1 MNPRIFKGFAAL
13 ALLVSVSACV
23 TDEEYTRET
32 YVPPVQMNAF
42 LDDKPAMARKFFA
55 NIPRQGIRNEVLNHQ
70 RAALAAM
77 QLNDFESAAVSLDAA
92 INRIETIYANNEK
105 AEKARSNFT
114 KEDFKDYLGEPYERA
129 MAHLYRGLIYMAEGD
144 YQNARA
150 VFKGG
155 LLQDSYAVSE
165 THEQD
170 YASLAFL
177 GGWASK
183 CDGNAGIA
191 KEMFDEAAEHNDK
204 LGAPPDGHNLLLIA
218 DVGTAPTKRAEGEYD
233 EKLIIEQG
241 KTFDNAIV
249 RAKLDGEDIRLT
261 QAEDIFWQAT
271 TRGGRAVD
279 HLLAGKAQFK
289 DNLDKAGDVMIAGGA
304 AAGTMALAS
313 GNNDA
318 AAVAVL
324 FILAGA
330 IAKASAAAAQPD
342 ADIRYWDNLPDRVY
356 IATAEVDEVPETVNF
371 SFSAEDASARDYEM
385 QVHKG
390 ANCSIAWGRTHSA
403 LNIPERAPGKW
414 LPAIVPPKPEPK
426 NSEGDKDGGGKKP
439 TS

>member
-1 MNPRIFKGFAAL
+1 MIRGIFKGLAVL
-13 ALLVSVSACV
+13 ALMLSVSACV
-23 TDEEYTRET
+23 TDDEYIREK
-32 YVPPVQMNAF
+32 YIPPVQMNAF
-42 LDDKPAMARKFFA
+42 LEDKPAMARMFFA

-77 QLNDFESAAVSLDAA
+77 ELKDFKSAAVSLDAA

-129 MAHLYRGLIYMAEGD
+129 MAHFYRGLIYMADGD

-165 THEQD
+165 SHEQD

-183 CDGNAGIA
+183 CDGNAEIA
-191 KEMFDEAAEHNDK
+191 KEMFDEAAGHNDR
-204 LGAPPDGHNLLLIA
+204 LGTPPDGHNLLLIA

-249 RAKLDGEDIRLT
+249 RAELGGEHIRLT
-261 QAEDIFWQAT
+261 RAEDIYWQAT

-289 DNLDKAGDVMIAGGA
+289 DNMDKAGDVLIAGGA

-313 GNNDA
+313 GSDE
-318 AAVAVL
+318 AAVAALVML
-324 FILAGA
+324 FAGA

-342 ADIRYWDNLPDRVY
+342 ADVRYWDNLPDSVY
-356 IATAEVDEVPETVNF
+356 IATAKVGDVPESVNF

-403 LNIPERAPGKW
+403 LNIPARAPGKW
-414 LPAIVPPKPEPK
+414 LPAKVPPKAADGKKDDGK
-426 NSEGDKDGGGKKP
+426 NKP

>member
-1 MNPRIFKGFAAL
+1 MNIGIFKGFAVL

-23 TDEEYTRET
+23 TDEEYVREK
-32 YVPPVQMNAF
+32 YVPPVEMNAY

-77 QLNDFESAAVSLDAA
+77 QLNDFESAAASLDAA
-92 INRIETIYANNEK
+92 INRIETIYSKNEK

-129 MAHLYRGLIYMAEGD
+129 MAHLYRGLIYMADGD

-191 KEMFDEAAEHNDK
+191 KEMFEEAAENNDK
-204 LGAPPDGHNLLLIA
+204 LSAPPDGHNLLLIA

-261 QAEDIFWQAT
+261 RAEDIFWQAT

-289 DNLDKAGDVMIAGGA
+289 DNMDKAGDVMIAG
-304 AAGTMALAS
+304 
-313 GNNDA
+313 
-318 AAVAVL
+318 
-324 FILAGA
+324 
-330 IAKASAAAAQPD
+330 Q
-342 ADIRYWDNLPDRVY
+342 
-356 IATAEVDEVPETVNF
+356 
-371 SFSAEDASARDYEM
+371 
-385 QVHKG
+385 
-390 ANCSIAWGRTHSA
+390 
-403 LNIPERAPGKW
+403 
-414 LPAIVPPKPEPK
+414 
-426 NSEGDKDGGGKKP
+426 
-439 TS
+439 